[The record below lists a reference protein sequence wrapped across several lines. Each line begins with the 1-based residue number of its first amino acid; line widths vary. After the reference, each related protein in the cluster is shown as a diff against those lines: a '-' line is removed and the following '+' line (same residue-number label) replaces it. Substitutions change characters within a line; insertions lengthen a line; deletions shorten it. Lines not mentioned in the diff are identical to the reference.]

1 MDKQSTTSVE
11 HNTQPDAQQEDT
23 NSLHDQHTQDTPAS
37 NKRAHLRKQAQT
49 QLEHQQWQ
57 HACETLELLLQE
69 DPQDENALLGLAQ
82 ALDKSNRFEALENIA
97 QKLIELRPNSAYA
110 LAYKARALQKLGKIS
125 AATIANDQAL
135 LLDTHLGLA
144 WINRGGLQLVQGKF
158 PEALRSS
165 QHAIQIAP
173 DDARAWANYGVA
185 LFNFNRLG
193 EALDVFDHCL
203 ALDGQQLFALQMKGE
218 LLCRIGRMKEAI
230 PVVQRALHLNPNDPT
245 ILTQG
250 IQAVRTLEL
259 YDSLKDLSLA
269 LTRLMPTNLFAW
281 ENYISALRGLGQ
293 FVTAN
298 EALDQLLSLDSS
310 NVRYWML
317 KADTLFRLERY
328 REAVNVSD
336 RALRVD
342 PDYYPAQRIH
352 EKSLRM
358 MYQRK
363 EKKNN

>member
-1 MDKQSTTSVE
+1 LDKQSTTGVE
-11 HNTQPDAQQEDT
+11 HNTQLDERSDHRDIVNEQHQQAT
-23 NSLHDQHTQDTPAS
+23 NTKKQ
-37 NKRAHLRKQAQT
+37 AHLRQQAQA
-49 QLEHQQWQ
+49 QLAHQQWQ
-57 HACETLELLLQE
+57 HACETFMLLLQE
-69 DPQDENALLGLAQ
+69 DPQDEDALLGCAQ
-82 ALDKSNRFEALENIA
+82 ALDQSNRFEALEDIA
-97 QKLIELRPNSAYA
+97 QRLLELHPDSASA
-110 LAYKARALQKLGKIS
+110 LAYKARALQKAGKIS

-135 LLDTHLGLA
+135 LLNTHLGLA

-158 PEALRSS
+158 PEALRSA
-165 QHAIQIAP
+165 QRAIQLAP

-193 EALDVFDHCL
+193 EALDVFDRCL
-203 ALDGQQLFALQMKGE
+203 SLDSQQLFALQMKGE

-230 PVVQRALHLNPNDPT
+230 PVVQRALRLNPNDPT

-250 IQAVRTLEL
+250 IQAVRTLEM
-259 YDSLKDLSLA
+259 YDSLKDLSQA

-281 ENYISALRGLGQ
+281 ENLVAGLRGLGQ
-293 FVTAN
+293 FAPAN
-298 EALDQLLSLDSS
+298 EALDQLLALDSS

-317 KADTLFRLERY
+317 KADTLYRLERY

-336 RALRVD
+336 RALRMD

-352 EKSLRM
+352 EKALRL

-363 EKKNN
+363 EKKKN

>member
-1 MDKQSTTSVE
+1 LDKQSTTSVE
-11 HNTQPDAQQEDT
+11 HNTQSGEQQEDK
-23 NSLHDQHTQDTPAS
+23 NSLNDQHDSGIAAA
-37 NKRAHLRKQAQT
+37 NKQAHLHKQAQT
-49 QLEHQQWQ
+49 QLTHQQWQ
-57 HACETLELLLQE
+57 HACETFELILQ
-69 DPQDENALLGLAQ
+69 DNPQDEDALLGMAE
-82 ALDKSNRFEALENIA
+82 ALDKSNRFEALEDSA
-97 QKLIELRPNSAYA
+97 QRLLELHPNSAPA
-110 LAYKARALQKLGKIS
+110 LAYRARALQKLGKIS
-125 AATIANDQAL
+125 AATISNDQAL

-158 PEALRSS
+158 PEALRSA
-165 QHAIQIAP
+165 QRAIGLAP

-193 EALDVFDHCL
+193 EALEVFDHCL
-203 ALDGQQLFALQMKGE
+203 SLDGQQLFALQMKGE
-218 LLCRIGRMKEAI
+218 LLCRIGRMKEAV

-259 YDSLKDLSLA
+259 YDSLKDLSLT
-269 LTRLMPTNLFAW
+269 LTKLTPANVFAW
-281 ENYISALRGLGQ
+281 ENYVSGLRGLGQ
-293 FVTAN
+293 FSAAN
-298 EALDQLLSLDSS
+298 EALDQLLTLDSS

-328 REAVNVSD
+328 REAVNISD
-336 RALRVD
+336 RALRID

-363 EKKNN
+363 EKKHS